1 MISSL
6 KQFFVGAGVV
16 DMALSQNVPITL
28 ALLCPDLRGSY
39 ELRLQALPS
48 GLSSHQV
55 LQAYFDF
62 LSECVAQMPW
72 AWQGWHWYSGLS
84 PAA

>member
-1 MISSL
+1 
-6 KQFFVGAGVV
+6 VV

-28 ALLCPDLRGSY
+28 ALLCPDLRGGY

-84 PAA
+84 PTA